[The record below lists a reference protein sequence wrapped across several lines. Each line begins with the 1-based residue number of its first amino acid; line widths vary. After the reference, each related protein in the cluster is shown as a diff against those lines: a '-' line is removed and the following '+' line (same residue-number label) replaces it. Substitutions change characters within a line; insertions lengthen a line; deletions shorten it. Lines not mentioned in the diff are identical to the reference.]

1 MARIQFDPM
10 IKSLSGRVGS
20 LVFYMNR
27 GQAYARSYVIP
38 RNPDTPAQRKRRALF
53 ADAVRAWQTIPEIQ
67 KDLWNLKARR
77 LVMSGYNLF
86 ISIFCRADGSVPDS
100 DTLRSH
106 SVSSLYSLVRCKLHA
121 SYSSVTGS
129 GDGLPIPLTP

>member
-1 MARIQFDPM
+1 M
-10 IKSLSGRVGS
+10 IRSLSGRVGS
-20 LVFYMNR
+20 LVFYMNN

-53 ADAVRAWQTIPEIQ
+53 ADAVRAWQTIPEMQ
-67 KDLWNLKARR
+67 KKLWNHKARR
-77 LVMSGYNLF
+77 LIMSGYNLF
-86 ISIFCRADGSVPDS
+86 ISIFCRTDGSVPDS

-106 SVSSLYSLVRCKLHA
+106 SVSSLYPLFIGKLHA

-129 GDGLPIPLTP
+129 GDGLPVSVTS

>member
-1 MARIQFDPM
+1 M

-20 LVFYMNR
+20 LVFYMNH

-38 RNPDTPAQRKRRALF
+38 RNPDSPSQRKRRCLF
-53 ADAVRAWQTIPEIQ
+53 AAAVRAWQHIPEMQ
-67 KDLWNLKARR
+67 KKLWNAKARR

-86 ISIFCRADGSVPDS
+86 ISIFCRADGSVPDT

-106 SVSSLYSLVRCKLHA
+106 SVSSLYSLFIRKLHVP
-121 SYSSVTGS
+121 YSSVTGL
-129 GDGLPIPLTP
+129 GDGTADSVTT